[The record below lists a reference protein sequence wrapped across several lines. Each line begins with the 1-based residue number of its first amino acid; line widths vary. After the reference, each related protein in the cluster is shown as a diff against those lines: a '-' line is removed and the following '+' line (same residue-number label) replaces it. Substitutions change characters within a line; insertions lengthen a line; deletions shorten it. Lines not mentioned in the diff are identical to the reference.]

1 MPKLLDPP
9 AAAPAPPAVEPS
21 PRGHDRVSLA
31 EFHRRR
37 DAGEFP
43 NDGAQTEL
51 LDGLLRQKPVP
62 KPLHSG
68 SVGLVEAAVRAA
80 LPGGWMTRN
89 QDSVSLGESEPL
101 PDLIVVPGGPR
112 GWFTRHPGPA
122 DLAVLIEVSDTTLAL
137 DRGRKLR
144 IYAAAGVAPYWIV
157 NLVHRR
163 VEVYDEPTPGDGTA
177 DFPPDYRRRDFS
189 PGEAVSFR
197 CGDAAVTIPVAD
209 LLPPEPAA
217 GEIDV
222 SDDARGN

>member
-1 MPKLLDPP
+1 MPDLLEPPIAAAAPP
-9 AAAPAPPAVEPS
+9 AARPAAGNA
-21 PRGHDRVSLA
+21 RRVSLA

-51 LDGLLRQKPVP
+51 LDGILRQKPVP

-68 SVGLVEAAVRAA
+68 SVGRVEETVRVS
-80 LPGGWMTRN
+80 LPAGWEVRP

-101 PDLIVVPGGPR
+101 PDAVVVPEDR
-112 GWFTRHPGPA
+112 DEWFTRHPGPA
-122 DLAVLIEVSDTTLAL
+122 DIAVLIEISDTTLAL

-163 VEVYDEPTPGDGTA
+163 VEVYDEPTPGDGTDA
-177 DFPPDYRRRDFS
+177 NPPDYRRRDFS
-189 PGEAVSFR
+189 PGESVSFR
-197 CGDAAVTIPVAD
+197 CGGAAVTVDVAD
-209 LLPPEPAA
+209 LLPP
-217 GEIDV
+217 GE
-222 SDDARGN
+222 